1 MVAYVI
7 YEGNLNESSCFS
19 HLWKIGNMARNGKSE
34 VVKTAIVVGI
44 GAIAI
49 FSVYGFVKL
58 LAYFGQLPI
67 P

>member
-1 MVAYVI
+1 MVAYVL
-7 YEGNLNESSCFS
+7 YEGNLNESSRFS
-19 HLWKIGNMARNGKSE
+19 HSWKAGIMARNGKSE
-34 VVKTAIVVGI
+34 VVKTLIVVAI
-44 GAIAI
+44 GAVAI

>member
-1 MVAYVI
+1 
-7 YEGNLNESSCFS
+7 
-19 HLWKIGNMARNGKSE
+19 MARNGKSE
-34 VVKTAIVVGI
+34 VAKIGIVVAI

-49 FSVYGFVKL
+49 FSLYGFVKL

>member
-1 MVAYVI
+1 
-7 YEGNLNESSCFS
+7 
-19 HLWKIGNMARNGKSE
+19 MAKNGKTE
-34 VVKTAIVVGI
+34 VVKTGILVAIGV
-44 GAIAI
+44 IAI

>member
-1 MVAYVI
+1 
-7 YEGNLNESSCFS
+7 
-19 HLWKIGNMARNGKSE
+19 MARNGKRE
-34 VVKTAIVVGI
+34 AVKIGIVVAI
-44 GAIAI
+44 GAVAI

>member
-1 MVAYVI
+1 
-7 YEGNLNESSCFS
+7 
-19 HLWKIGNMARNGKSE
+19 MARNGKSE
-34 VVKTAIVVGI
+34 VVKTGIIVAI

>member
-1 MVAYVI
+1 MV
-7 YEGNLNESSCFS
+7 
-19 HLWKIGNMARNGKSE
+19 RNGKSE
-34 VVKTAIVVGI
+34 VIKTGIVVAI

-49 FSVYGFVKL
+49 FSIYGFVKL